1 MKQKIWSLALAL
13 VLLLSLAL
21 PVVAVTANDARNS
34 VVVVSTLLATDA
46 GNVGFG
52 HGSGFFV
59 SDQYLVTNHHVIEDF
74 EQYGAGELITMTADG
89 ATLSGRAKI
98 RVYYDSGNYEEAF
111 LVGSDSRRDVAIL
124 RLSGPTDQRV
134 SLQLKVPTDDMVGST
149 VYAVGF
155 PGLADNI
162 VADATSSWSKN
173 DSTVTS
179 GTISRM
185 VTQSGTGQRNVQ
197 IDCDI
202 KHGNSGGPVIDETGA
217 VIGIATWGVSNNNE
231 SVNYAVNIE
240 DAMMLMDQYR
250 VPYTM
255 AGESAQTGS
264 AGNLAFVIG
273 IAAAVLIAASVI
285 AVILRRKKQ
294 IPAPAV
300 PAAPQKVPT
309 VRSLAQVNYGSRA
322 PVSGQPV
329 LIGRSGACGL
339 RFPNETP
346 GVSGSHCTVQWDT
359 QNGDFIVMD
368 LNSTYGTFLMSG
380 QKLSP
385 NVPYHLR
392 PGDRFYLA
400 DQNNTIALE
409 LE

>member
-134 SLQLKVPTDDMVGST
+134 SLQLKIPTDDMVGST

-217 VIGIATWGVSNNNE
+217 VIGIATWGFSNNNE

-385 NVPYHLR
+385 NVPCHLR